1 MDIHPDA
8 VMPQSPCVAQTTTAR
23 VDSSAPLRVDAAD
36 KRSDAAATQ
45 LRARLL
51 KMIVENEKSRQ
62 RPAIESKPR

>member
-8 VMPQSPCVAQTTTAR
+8 VMPHAHCVP
-23 VDSSAPLRVDAAD
+23 SATPGRVDAAAN
-36 KRSDAAATQ
+36 RDATATQ

>member
-8 VMPQSPCVAQTTTAR
+8 VMPQSPSLASAKPVR
-23 VDSSAPLRVDAAD
+23 VDSGANSHP
-36 KRSDAAATQ
+36 AATQ

-62 RPAIESKPR
+62 RSSIESKPR

>member
-8 VMPQSPCVAQTTTAR
+8 VMSQAPCVVSTTA
-23 VDSSAPLRVDAAD
+23 VRVDAAKNRD
-36 KRSDAAATQ
+36 MTATQ

-62 RPAIESKPR
+62 RSSVESKPR

>member
-23 VDSSAPLRVDAAD
+23 LDAAD
-36 KRSDAAATQ
+36 NRSDAAATQ

>member
-8 VMPQSPCVAQTTTAR
+8 VMPQSPCVVTST
-23 VDSSAPLRVDAAD
+23 PMRVDAAA
-36 KRSDAAATQ
+36 KNRDATAAQ

-62 RPAIESKPR
+62 RPSIESRPR

>member
-8 VMPQSPCVAQTTTAR
+8 VMPQSPCVAPTTPVR
-23 VDSSAPLRVDAAD
+23 VDSSAPLRVDAA
-36 KRSDAAATQ
+36 KNRDATAAH

-62 RPAIESKPR
+62 RPSIESRPR

>member
-8 VMPQSPCVAQTTTAR
+8 VMPQSPCVASTTP
-23 VDSSAPLRVDAAD
+23 VRVDAA
-36 KRSDAAATQ
+36 KNRDATAAH

-62 RPAIESKPR
+62 RPSIESRPR

>member
-8 VMPQSPCVAQTTTAR
+8 VMPQSP
-23 VDSSAPLRVDAAD
+23 SLAPSKPVRVDAGAN
-36 KRSDAAATQ
+36 SNAAATQ

-62 RPAIESKPR
+62 RSSIESKPR